1 MEYLKSVLGIQAVHV
16 DGDYPSF
23 PNYINARYRLEH
35 VVIEGIKTVFIYPKT
50 EMDAVNAVKKHIER
64 IEKETGAT
72 AVLIPGRLTTR
83 QKEYLLGEHIP
94 FIVEGRQIY
103 LPFMALYLQER
114 CDAEK
119 REDQDLLPSTQLL
132 LLYYIYQGCSE
143 LLTSDACR
151 ALSFT
156 ATSISRACRQLE
168 DSGLIQTERRGV
180 QKVIISDREPKA
192 LFEEAKDYLKN
203 PVKRTIYVSKS
214 DIEENM
220 LLSGYSA
227 LSGYSTLNPPE
238 TVCYA
243 TGSIAS
249 LERRA
254 TVRLQNA
261 DDQCA
266 VELWR
271 YAPEKLTAVAGS
283 SKENSVDRLSLALA
297 LDNIEDERTEA
308 TVNEMLDDLWREM
321 NYHSHAVTSS
331 SYGNGI

>member
-1 MEYLKSVLGIQAVHV
+1 MDYLKSVLGIQAVHV

-23 PNYINARYRLEH
+23 PNYINARYRLQN
-35 VVIEGIKTVFIYPKT
+35 IMLDGIKAVFIYPKT

-114 CDAEK
+114 GDAEK
-119 REDQDLLPSTQLL
+119 RDNPDILPSTQLL
-132 LLYYIYQGCSE
+132 LLYYIYQGCGE
-143 LLTSDACR
+143 MLTSDADR

-180 QKVIISDREPKA
+180 QKVILSDKKPEA

-214 DIEENM
+214 DIEKNM

-227 LSGYSTLNPPE
+227 LSGYSTLNPSE
-238 TVCYA
+238 TACYA

-266 VELWR
+266 VEFWR
-271 YAPEKLTAVAGS
+271 YDPKKLTAVDGS
-283 SKENSVDRLSLALA
+283 SKENRVDRLSLALA
-297 LDNIEDERTEA
+297 LDNIRDERTEA
-308 TVNEMLDDLWREM
+308 AINEMLDDLWREIDGKR
-321 NYHSHAVTSS
+321 Y
-331 SYGNGI
+331 

>member
-1 MEYLKSVLGIQAVHV
+1 MEYLKHVLGIQAVHIN
-16 DGDYPSF
+16 GDYPSL
-23 PNYINARYRLEH
+23 PNYTNARYRLEE
-35 VVIEGIKTVFIYPKT
+35 VVLEGIKTVFIYPKT
-50 EMDAVNAVKKHIER
+50 EMDAVNAVNKHIER

-180 QKVIISDREPKA
+180 QKVILSDREPKA

-220 LLSGYSA
+220 LSSGYSA
-227 LSGYSTLNPPE
+227 LSGYSPLNPPVTE
-238 TVCYA
+238 CYA
-243 TGSIAS
+243 AGSIAS

-261 DDQCA
+261 EDQCA

-271 YAPEKLTAVAGS
+271 YDPRILAAVDGS
-283 SKENSVDRLSLALA
+283 SKENRVDRLSLALA
-297 LDNIEDERTEA
+297 FEDTRDERTEA
-308 TVNEMLDDLWREM
+308 AVNEMLNTLWKDIDDKRVVLKTLE
-321 NYHSHAVTSS
+321 
-331 SYGNGI
+331 